1 MSRKIIRIFRAEN
14 AGFSMIELMIAI
26 SIVGVILIAL
36 SATFQRSGRLYTT
49 QNVSAALQEEV
60 RASVEI
66 MAREIR
72 MAGYDPFK
80 TGDFEIETATA
91 THLLFTLDLNEDGIV
106 NNSGFPNC
114 ERLSF
119 RYSNANEA
127 LQIICGES
135 TGGQDVLTLIGGGFV
150 SFWGPVL
157 GTAVFF
163 LARDI
168 LGAVTSTWLL
178 WYGLMFMVIVMF
190 KPEGIA
196 GIWQSLMARRGKKPE
211 RAISSEEALHERNT
225 SV

>member
-36 SATFQRSGRLYTT
+36 SATFERSGRLYTT

-80 TGDFEIETATA
+80 TGDFEIKTADA
-91 THLLFTLDLNEDGIV
+91 THLLFTLDLNEDGSV
-106 NNSGFPNC
+106 NNSSFPNC

-127 LQIICGES
+127 LQIICGEG
-135 TGGQDVLTLIGGGFV
+135 TGAQDVQTLIGGLNPDGTPALTRVTGMDFDFMDNQNNST
-150 SFWGPVL
+150 SFIEDIRGVIITL
-157 GTAVFF
+157 TAE
-163 LARDI
+163 APAGRRGMI
-168 LGAVTSTWLL
+168 EKSYSTWVE
-178 WYGLMFMVIVMF
+178 F
-190 KPEGIA
+190 
-196 GIWQSLMARRGKKPE
+196 
-211 RAISSEEALHERNT
+211 RNAAPNAAYN
-225 SV
+225 

>member
-36 SATFQRSGRLYTT
+36 SATFERSGRLYTT

-80 TGDFEIETATA
+80 TGDFEIKTANA
-91 THLLFTLDLNEDGIV
+91 THLLFTLDLNEDGSV
-106 NNSGFPNC
+106 NNSSFPNC

-135 TGGQDVLTLIGGGFV
+135 TGAQDVQTLIGGLNTDTRVTGMEFDFMDNQNNST
-150 SFWGPVL
+150 SFIEDIRGVVITL
-157 GTAVFF
+157 TAE
-163 LARDI
+163 APAGRRGMI
-168 LGAVTSTWLL
+168 EKSYSTWVE
-178 WYGLMFMVIVMF
+178 F
-190 KPEGIA
+190 
-196 GIWQSLMARRGKKPE
+196 
-211 RAISSEEALHERNT
+211 RNAAPNAAYN
-225 SV
+225 

>member
-36 SATFQRSGRLYTT
+36 SATFERSGRLYTT

-80 TGDFEIETATA
+80 TGDFEIKTADA
-91 THLLFTLDLNEDGIV
+91 THLLFTLDLNEDGSV
-106 NNSGFPNC
+106 NNSSFPNC

-127 LQIICGES
+127 LQIICGEG
-135 TGGQDVLTLIGGGFV
+135 TGAQDVQTLIGGLNTDTRVTGMNFV
-150 SFWGPVL
+150 FMDNQNNSTSFIEDIRGVVITL
-157 GTAVFF
+157 TAE
-163 LARDI
+163 APAGRRGMI
-168 LGAVTSTWLL
+168 AKSYSTWVE
-178 WYGLMFMVIVMF
+178 F
-190 KPEGIA
+190 
-196 GIWQSLMARRGKKPE
+196 
-211 RAISSEEALHERNT
+211 RNAAPNAAYN
-225 SV
+225 